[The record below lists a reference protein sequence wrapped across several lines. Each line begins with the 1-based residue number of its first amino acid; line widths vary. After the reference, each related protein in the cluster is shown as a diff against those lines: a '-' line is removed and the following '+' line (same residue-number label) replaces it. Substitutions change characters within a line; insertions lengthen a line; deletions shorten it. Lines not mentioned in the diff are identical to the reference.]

1 MENFQDFCMSGIPV
15 KKVYSKMTL
24 ISGMTA
30 NAAVWRLSGFIYMDE
45 ILYKKLINVYLCS

>member
-1 MENFQDFCMSGIPV
+1 MSGIPV